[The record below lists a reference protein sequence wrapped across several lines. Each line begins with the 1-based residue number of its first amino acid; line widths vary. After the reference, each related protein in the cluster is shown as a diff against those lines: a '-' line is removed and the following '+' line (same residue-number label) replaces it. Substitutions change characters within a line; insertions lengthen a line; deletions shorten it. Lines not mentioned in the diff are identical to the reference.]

1 MTLNQYCSFAVA
13 DSLYGVRVEFVQEL
27 LRIQRMTPVP
37 LAPQAVCGLINLRGQ
52 IVPALEARERL
63 FLPARGEGEPS
74 MNVVLRS
81 AAGAVALVVDSIGD
95 VIEADDAKFEAVPE
109 TVAARGKEFIV
120 AACKLD
126 NRLLLILDAV
136 AISDVRVSAGETT
149 QHAPSG

>member
-1 MTLNQYCSFAVA
+1 M
-13 DSLYGVRVEFVQEL
+13 YGVRVDYVQEL

-37 LAPQAVCGLINLRGQ
+37 LAPRAVCGLINLRGQ

-63 FLPARGEGEPS
+63 FLPARPAGAPS

-81 AAGAVALVVDSIGD
+81 SAGAVALVVDAIGD
-95 VIEADDAKFEAVPE
+95 VIEADDNTFEAVPE

-126 NRLLLILDAV
+126 GRLLLILDAV
-136 AISDVRVSAGETT
+136 AISDVRDAGSSDGASSLGVPEKG
-149 QHAPSG
+149 H